1 VFGKTHLY
9 TFLLVFNLSL
19 FWYLAKHALN
29 KISKNFKKNSRIIL
43 NLFVGPLHVFSIILF
58 NIRPQTYTV
67 RYESSIKYIPIFSL
81 KLKKGLPHCK
91 KKKNTKI
98 CFAFNSNFTYLIHWR
113 QSKKYL
119 YSLVPKLE
127 ILSVFT
133 NVRVRNFRH

>member
-1 VFGKTHLY
+1 MFGKTHLY
-9 TFLLVFNLSL
+9 VLLLVFNLPL

-29 KISKNFKKNSRIIL
+29 KISKKFKKNSRIIL
-43 NLFVGPLHVFSIILF
+43 NLSVGSSHVFSIILL

-67 RYESSIKYIPIFSL
+67 RHESSIKYIPVFSL
-81 KLKKGLPHCK
+81 KLKKGLPRC

-113 QSKKYL
+113 QSQEYL
-119 YSLVPKLE
+119 YSLVPELE

-133 NVRVRNFRH
+133 NVRVKNFRH